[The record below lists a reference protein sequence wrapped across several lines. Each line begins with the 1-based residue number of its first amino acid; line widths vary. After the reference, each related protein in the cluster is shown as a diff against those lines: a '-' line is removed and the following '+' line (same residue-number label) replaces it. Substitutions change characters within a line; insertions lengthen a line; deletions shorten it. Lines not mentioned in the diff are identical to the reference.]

1 MTTLVTGG
9 KGFVGRH
16 LVNHLVEQGEAVV
29 SYNRDFAVDTR
40 PSVTTVQGELFDIP
54 VLVKALTD
62 NRVDKI
68 IHTAGM
74 SHPGVSVDL
83 PLTTIAANI
92 DGTAAVF
99 EAARMAGVRRIVNF
113 SSECAYG
120 NLDETVLV
128 QEDAK
133 PTPTTPYGVT
143 KVAGELLGNVYNN
156 LYGTEI
162 VSLRVTEVY
171 GPGLWMPSLLG
182 DLLNAAL
189 SGSPFTLASGGDHKF
204 QFVYVQDVAAA
215 AYLASVAADLTQ
227 PVYHVS
233 GGTQITV
240 AETADTIR
248 TIFPEAKFEIGPGHI
263 EKWDRQG
270 KFDLSASERDLGYRP
285 AWSLA
290 DGLAA
295 SVQWI
300 QAQGG

>member
-16 LVNHLVEQGEAVV
+16 LVNRLVEHGETVV

-54 VLVKALTD
+54 VLVKALTE
-62 NRVDKI
+62 NHVDKI

-120 NLDETVLV
+120 NLDDALV
-128 QEDAK
+128 HEDQK

-156 LYGTEI
+156 LYGMEI

-189 SGSPFTLASGGDHKF
+189 SGTPYILAVGGDHKF
-204 QFVYVQDVAAA
+204 QFVYVEDVAAA
-215 AYLASVAADLTQ
+215 AYLASVAPELRQ

-233 GGTQITV
+233 GDTQITV
-240 AETADTIR
+240 AEAANTVRA
-248 TIFPEAKFEIGPGHI
+248 IFPEAKFEIGPGYI

-270 KFDLSASERDLGYRP
+270 KLTSAHPNVTSDIGP
-285 AWSLA
+285 A
-290 DGLAA
+290 GR
-295 SVQWI
+295 
-300 QAQGG
+300 